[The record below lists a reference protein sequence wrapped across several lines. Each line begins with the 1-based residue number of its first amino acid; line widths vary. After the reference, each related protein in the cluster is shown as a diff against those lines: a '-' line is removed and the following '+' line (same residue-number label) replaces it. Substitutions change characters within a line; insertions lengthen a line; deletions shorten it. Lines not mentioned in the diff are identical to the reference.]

1 MIQDSGTKPARAKQ
15 YRAAGGVVVDERG
28 SVLLIERWVTRG
40 GAPFYESRLPKGHV
54 EEGET
59 DAEAALREVCEEAGV
74 CRLSVLADLG
84 EYTTVFDTRDGRVT
98 RQEHYFLMQ
107 PGGTEI
113 QPHPVDPNSEEARFV
128 THWYPSMD
136 AAEEA
141 ITFESEREFLRR
153 ARRAMDGPD
162 GAGDVP

>member
-1 MIQDSGTKPARAKQ
+1 MMQDAKMQ
-15 YRAAGGVVVDERG
+15 PTRTREYRAAGGVVVDERG
-28 SVLLIERWVTRG
+28 CVLLIERWVTRG

-54 EEGET
+54 EAGET
-59 DAEAALREVCEEAGV
+59 DAEAALREVCEEAGL

-84 EYTTVFDTRDGRVT
+84 EYTTVFDARDGRVT

-107 PGGTEI
+107 PGGDEI
-113 QPHPVDPNSEEARFV
+113 TPHAVDPNSEEARFV
-128 THWYPSMD
+128 AHWYPNLD

-153 ARRAMDGPD
+153 ARASRLADSE
-162 GAGDVP
+162 